1 MSGEPTTLAAVPIWI
16 VRHPMDALLR
26 RWNYKSALLSALCR
40 GQLFFLANLAAGV
53 DAALAAFVTEACFR
67 SATAGFYGALT
78 QAFRRVSPP
87 AHGLAGAVVL
97 LPLVA
102 HTLELLVHW
111 AAGTARLA
119 TSIGAS
125 VAFSAVTTSFS
136 LFAMRAGAFVVGE
149 GSRPLAD
156 DLRAVPRLL
165 RAYAGS
171 IRRLCGATS

>member
-1 MSGEPTTLAAVPIWI
+1 MTGEPTTLAAVPVWI
-16 VRHPMDALLR
+16 ARHPGDALLR

-40 GQLFFLANLAAGV
+40 GQLFFLANLTAGF

-67 SATAGFYGALT
+67 SVTAGFYGALT

-87 AHGLAGAVVL
+87 AHGLIGAIVL

-102 HTLELLVHW
+102 HTLEFLVHW

-119 TSIGAS
+119 TSVSAS

-136 LFAMRAGAFVVGE
+136 LFAMRAGVFVVGE

-156 DLRAVPRLL
+156 DLRTVPQLL

-171 IRRLCGATS
+171 IRRLCGATP